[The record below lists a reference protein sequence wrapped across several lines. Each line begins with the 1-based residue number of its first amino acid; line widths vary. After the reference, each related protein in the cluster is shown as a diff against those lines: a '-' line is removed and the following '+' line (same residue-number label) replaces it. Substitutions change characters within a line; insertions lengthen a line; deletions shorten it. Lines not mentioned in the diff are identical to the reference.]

1 MESTAGGSRGRSLQA
16 SRERQR
22 MWEWTPD
29 RGRQDSGSKIR
40 PEPRFRSGMRVQH
53 AQFGSG
59 LVIESGIRGQDE
71 EVLVMFDEVGLKRL
85 DGLSAPLT
93 ILPDR
98 DNLKP

>member
-1 MESTAGGSRGRSLQA
+1 
-16 SRERQR
+16 
-22 MWEWTPD
+22 
-29 RGRQDSGSKIR
+29 
-40 PEPRFRSGMRVQH
+40 
-53 AQFGSG
+53 